1 MAERVA
7 DRINLRTYWERKV
20 QKNPSK
26 VFLYYDDE
34 VISYSEFDA
43 RVNQAANA
51 LLDLGTKKGDR
62 VCLILP
68 NTPDFLYCWF
78 GLNKI
83 GGVSVPVN
91 IHFKAN
97 EAQYVVNHCE
107 AVGLIASKE
116 HLDVALRMQK
126 DCPHLKWISCVGAEA
141 NQLPQGISAFKNL
154 CGKMPTGL
162 KEFDLK
168 GEDFACVI
176 YTSGTTG
183 FPKGVMHV
191 QRTSILAGEAFV
203 LRAQIDSS
211 DRIMA
216 ILPLFHM
223 NAQFYCTWGA
233 IAAEASLI
241 LIRRFSASEFWS
253 QAVRYGA
260 TEFNF
265 VGTIGTVLCARPQEE
280 FRPEHSLRVAIGA
293 GISPA
298 VYRTFTERFKIP
310 NVIDAYG
317 MTEVPAVSQ
326 NPIGGVIKMKSIGL
340 PAKHPN
346 LVPFSEMKV
355 VDDYGQDLPT
365 GAVGEILVRSPV
377 MMKGYY
383 KEPQKTQEAI
393 RNGWFYTGDH
403 GYQDN
408 DGYFHFLD
416 RKKDIIR
423 KGGENISAAE
433 VEAVL
438 NENPRVLE
446 SAVIA
451 VPAEL
456 GEDEVMAC
464 IVLRQGQSITA
475 EEVIDWCE
483 DRLANF
489 KLPRFIQFRE
499 SLPKT
504 STERVAKPILKNEEG
519 LIKKA
524 IDVGGYK
531 KLLGQR

>member
-1 MAERVA
+1 
-7 DRINLRTYWERKV
+7 
-20 QKNPSK
+20 
-26 VFLYYDDE
+26 
-34 VISYSEFDA
+34 
-43 RVNQAANA
+43 
-51 LLDLGTKKGDR
+51 
-62 VCLILP
+62 
-68 NTPDFLYCWF
+68 
-78 GLNKI
+78 
-83 GGVSVPVN
+83 
-91 IHFKAN
+91 
-97 EAQYVVNHCE
+97 
-107 AVGLIASKE
+107 
-116 HLDVALRMQK
+116 
-126 DCPHLKWISCVGAEA
+126 
-141 NQLPQGISAFKNL
+141 
-154 CGKMPTGL
+154 
-162 KEFDLK
+162 
-168 GEDFACVI
+168 
-176 YTSGTTG
+176 
-183 FPKGVMHV
+183 
-191 QRTSILAGEAFV
+191 
-203 LRAQIDSS
+203 
-211 DRIMA
+211 
-216 ILPLFHM
+216 M

-233 IAAEASLI
+233 IAGEASLI
-241 LIRRFSASEFWS
+241 LIRRFGASMFWS

-280 FRPEHSLRVAIGA
+280 FRPDHSLRVAIGA

-346 LVPFSEMKV
+346 LVPFSEMKI
-355 VDDYGQDLPT
+355 VDDYSQDLPT

-393 RNGWFYTGDH
+393 RDGWFYTGDH

-456 GEDEVMAC
+456 GEDEVMAF
-464 IVLRQGQSITA
+464 IVLMQGQSITA
-475 EEVIDWCE
+475 EEVIDWCK

-524 IDVGGYK
+524 IDVGDYK
-531 KLLGQR
+531 KLLRQR

>member
-1 MAERVA
+1 MAEGTGVRT
-7 DRINLRTYWERKV
+7 NLRTYWEDKVRKD
-20 QKNPSK
+20 PSK

-34 VISYSEFDA
+34 VVNYGGFDL
-43 RVNQAANA
+43 RINQAANA
-51 LLDLGTKKGDR
+51 LLDLGIKKGDR

-68 NTPDFLYCWF
+68 NIPDFLYCWF

-91 IHFKAN
+91 INFKAN

-107 AVGLIASKE
+107 AVGLIVSQE
-116 HLDVALRMQK
+116 HLEVALRIQK
-126 DCPHLKWISCVGAEA
+126 DCPRLKWISCVGAEA
-141 NQLPQGISAFKNL
+141 NQLPQGVSSFKKL
-154 CGKMPTGL
+154 CGNMHAGL
-162 KEFDLK
+162 REFDLK
-168 GEDFACVI
+168 GEDLACVI

-191 QRTSILAGEAFV
+191 QKTSILAGEAFV
-203 LRAQIDSS
+203 LRARIDSN

-233 IAAEASLI
+233 IAGEASLI
-241 LIRRFSASEFWS
+241 LIRRFGAREFWS

-265 VGTIGTVLCARPQEE
+265 VGTIGTILCARPKEE
-280 FRPEHSLRVAIGA
+280 FRPEHNIRVAIGA
-293 GISPA
+293 GISPT
-298 VYRTFTERFKIP
+298 VYKTFTERFNIP

-326 NPIGGVIKMKSIGL
+326 NPIGGIIKMRSIGL
-340 PAKHPN
+340 PAKHPEV
-346 LVPFSEMKV
+346 LPFSEMKII
-355 VDDYGQDLPT
+355 DDDGQDLPT
-365 GAVGEILVRSPV
+365 DAVGEILVRSPV

-383 KEPQKTQEAI
+383 KEPQQTQEAI
-393 RNGWFYTGDH
+393 RHGWFYTGDH

-408 DGYFHFLD
+408 DGYFHFVD

-446 SAVIA
+446 SAVFA

-464 IVLRQGQSITA
+464 IVLREGQSITA
-475 EEVIDWCE
+475 DEVIDWCK
-483 DRLANF
+483 DRLADF
-489 KLPRFIQFRE
+489 KLPRFIHFRE

-504 STERVAKPILKNEEG
+504 STERVAKPILKKEEG
-519 LIKKA
+519 LVKKA

-531 KLLGQR
+531 KLLR